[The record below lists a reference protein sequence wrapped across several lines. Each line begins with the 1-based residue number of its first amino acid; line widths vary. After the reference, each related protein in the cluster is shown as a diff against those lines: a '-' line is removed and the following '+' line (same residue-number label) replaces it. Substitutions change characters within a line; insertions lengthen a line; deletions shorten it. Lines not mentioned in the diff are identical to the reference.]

1 MSIEVQIS
9 SYIGKLL
16 RDNFGKGPESAY
28 VTIEHPFILIHIR
41 NFISP
46 MENALLKQGKE
57 STVEETRETMLFS
70 LVPEIQA
77 YILALT
83 ETEYEKFY
91 YDWNTANQS
100 MMIAGVAKDNNLSQ
114 DDQNYK
120 KKNEVEKKIN
130 EISQLV
136 QKWPEQT
143 ETWMINDRVLVSIRK
158 GILVSIE
165 KEMIQKGYAKPLK
178 VTKRILEKKSFIND
192 GIDTILGKK
201 LTDVFCDWDFDSDT
215 GLLVFYFSPK

>member
-57 STVEETRETMLFS
+57 STVEETRETMLSS

-120 KKNEVEKKIN
+120 KRMKSKRKSTKSASLFKNGRN
-130 EISQLV
+130 E
-136 QKWPEQT
+136 
-143 ETWMINDRVLVSIRK
+143 R
-158 GILVSIE
+158 
-165 KEMIQKGYAKPLK
+165 
-178 VTKRILEKKSFIND
+178 
-192 GIDTILGKK
+192 
-201 LTDVFCDWDFDSDT
+201 
-215 GLLVFYFSPK
+215 